1 MTPTISVAGLS
12 RPYRDQAALD
22 NVSLTVEPGTVTGL
36 LGRNGAGK
44 TTLLRIVTGL
54 EFPDHRRG

>member
-12 RPYRDQAALD
+12 RRYRDQAALD

-36 LGRNGAGK
+36 LGRNGAG
-44 TTLLRIVTGL
+44 
-54 EFPDHRRG
+54 